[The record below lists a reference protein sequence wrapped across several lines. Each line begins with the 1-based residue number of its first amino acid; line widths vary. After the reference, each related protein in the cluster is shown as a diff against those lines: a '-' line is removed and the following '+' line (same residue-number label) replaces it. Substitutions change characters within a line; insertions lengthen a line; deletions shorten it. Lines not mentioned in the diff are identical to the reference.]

1 MCFVCVRVHTHSE
14 GLASLLIYMR
24 VFFIKKYKLGV
35 GIKIISL
42 ITIKLWMLLFDS
54 IMYSR
59 IFLVEIYKRNILSYT
74 KLKEKLTLIK
84 LAAVVSTGASQH
96 EGLDISINTE
106 CWQHLKLN
114 LALTFLYYSFIFS
127 LFLFFVFYVFSCPK
141 YSSFKQIDKK

>member
-59 IFLVEIYKRNILSYT
+59 IFLVEIY
-74 KLKEKLTLIK
+74 IK
-84 LAAVVSTGASQH
+84 GTS
-96 EGLDISINTE
+96 
-106 CWQHLKLN
+106 
-114 LALTFLYYSFIFS
+114 
-127 LFLFFVFYVFSCPK
+127 
-141 YSSFKQIDKK
+141 